1 MCIPIIFQ
9 RSSLTYC
16 IPLVKD
22 QSSFYELRNLTI
34 FINNQTFN
42 RVNRKGLKTFLEYL
56 KSSCSLLK
64 MIQPQKQ
71 FDNLRQEG
79 QSLINGCLKNDIA
92 FLIFSYLGF
101 LLQAFTI
108 HRTVRG
114 DFNSSLPS
122 PPACQT
128 LRQCRV
134 ITAES

>member
-1 MCIPIIFQ
+1 MCIPMIFQ

-56 KSSCSLLK
+56 KSYCSLLK

-114 DFNSSLPS
+114 EGDAISLTPLYHLHQL
-122 PPACQT
+122 ARH
-128 LRQCRV
+128 LDN
-134 ITAES
+134 AG